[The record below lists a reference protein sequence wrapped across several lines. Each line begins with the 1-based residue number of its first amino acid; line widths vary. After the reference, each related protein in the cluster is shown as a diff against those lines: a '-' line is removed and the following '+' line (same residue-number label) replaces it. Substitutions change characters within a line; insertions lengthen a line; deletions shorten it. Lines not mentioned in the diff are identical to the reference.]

1 MRPSA
6 CSRGSACGRRRP
18 LAEVIAHR
26 GASGD
31 APENTLAA
39 FDLALEQGADAL
51 ELDVRPAAD
60 GSLMTVH
67 DPTLARTTGD
77 ERTVADVTAEE
88 LRRLDHPAQPTTLDA
103 VLARYGATRLFIDLK
118 DPAPAWER
126 AVIDAVERHAAA
138 RRVTLQSFD
147 TAALVRLHAVAPA
160 LAYSTVYRRADSVE
174 IDLDAVPAFASA
186 IAPWHPHVD
195 ADLGER
201 ARARGLVV
209 RPWAVDDAA
218 EAERLL
224 ALGVSS
230 LFTNLPRVVCPIVR
244 RASRGR
250 AAATIE

>member
-1 MRPSA
+1 M
-6 CSRGSACGRRRP
+6 
-18 LAEVIAHR
+18 AEVIAHR

-60 GSLMTVH
+60 GSLVTVH
-67 DPTLARTTGD
+67 DSTLARTTGD
-77 ERTVADVTAEE
+77 ERAVEDITGEE
-88 LRRLDHPAQPTTLDA
+88 LHRLDHPASPTTLDA
-103 VLARYGATRLFIDLK
+103 VLERYGATTRYFIDLK

-126 AVIDAVERHAAA
+126 RVLDAIERHGAAG
-138 RRVTLQSFD
+138 RVTLQSFD

-160 LAYSTVYRRADSVE
+160 LPYSTVYRRADSVD
-174 IDLDAVPAFASA
+174 IDLDAVPSFATG

-195 ADLGER
+195 ADLVAR
-201 ARARGLVV
+201 AHARGLAV
-209 RPWAVDDAA
+209 RPWAVDEAA

-224 ALGVSS
+224 GLGVAA
-230 LFTNLPRVVCPIVR
+230 LFTNLPRVVSPIAR
-244 RASRGR
+244 RACPRS